1 MITEDVLAQLR
12 GCIGSESF
20 KAYFARVE
28 FQLDGD
34 DAAFVL
40 TPTRH
45 AKESLE
51 TIYKREIL
59 AALRSVNAAVVTVR
73 YVVAPSMKLNASAGS
88 GGTNGS
94 GGFVLPTLGSAAH
107 ANGNGN
113 GNGNGSAKGIGKSKS
128 SMAGETV
135 PPLELPLSACNTLAK
150 FENGLCNKIACSA
163 AHTIVESPAI
173 VFNPLCVHGAHG
185 VGKTHILQGIA
196 LGILEREPGS
206 KVLYTSGEAFANAYI
221 AALQARTPDTF
232 RARFRDCTLIVDEID
247 FLIGK
252 IKTQEELL
260 HIVQRLRGAG
270 KQVVFASNVPLAGL
284 VKMNPGLLEIIRS
297 GLVLGMS
304 APEFE
309 LRVKL
314 LHVLAARRNW
324 VLDADAARVLATH
337 VDQSVGALD
346 GALCK
351 TLALARACGVPA
363 NAELALSALS
373 KLGHVRNGPLTL
385 SDVLDAAA
393 KFYKHSQDDV
403 RSDKRAACLVHTRHM
418 AMHLARHL
426 TPHTTVE
433 IGRFFGN
440 RDHTSVLHA
449 VRKINGLLK
458 REDPIREEQRL
469 IKQALGR

>member
-12 GCIGSESF
+12 GCIGSEAF

-34 DAAFVL
+34 EAAYVL

-45 AKESLE
+45 AKERLE
-51 TIYKREIL
+51 NTYQREIL
-59 AALRSVNAAVVTVR
+59 AALRSAHSAVMTVR
-73 YVVAPSMKLNASAGS
+73 YCVAPSAKVSGPGGS
-88 GGTNGS
+88 GS
-94 GGFVLPTLGSAAH
+94 FALPALGSAQNGMAH
-107 ANGNGN
+107 ANGNGRGKN
-113 GNGNGSAKGIGKSKS
+113 GLVA
-128 SMAGETV
+128 ETA
-135 PPLELPLSACNTLAK
+135 PPLELPMSACNTLAK
-150 FENGLCNKIACSA
+150 FENGLCNKTACTA
-163 AHTIVESPAI
+163 AHTVVESPAT

-206 KVLYTSGEAFANAYI
+206 KVVYTSGEAFANAYI
-221 AALQARTPDTF
+221 AALQARNPDAF

-252 IKTQEELL
+252 IKTQDELL

-270 KQVVFASNVPLAGL
+270 KQIVFASNVPLAGL
-284 VKMNPGLLEIIRS
+284 SKLNPGLLEIIRS
-297 GLVLGMS
+297 GLVLCLT

-324 VLDADAARVLATH
+324 TLEEDAARVLATH

-351 TLALARACGVPA
+351 TLALARACGAPA

-373 KLGHVRNGPLTL
+373 KLGHVRNGPLTM
-385 SDVLDAAA
+385 SDVLDASA
-393 KFYKHSQDDV
+393 KFYKQSQDDV
-403 RSDKRAACLVHTRHM
+403 RSDKRAASLVHARHM

-426 TPHTTVE
+426 TSHTSVE

-458 REDPIREEQRL
+458 REDVIREEQRL
-469 IKQALGR
+469 LKQALGR